1 MALALEAKAQADDIL
16 IGDTPKAVKR
26 RRRIKGVQSA
36 GRLWKHSTLRDI
48 VGLVEPD
55 DIARARVFT
64 MVRNPFDRV
73 VSYYSW
79 LEQQEFDHP
88 AVSFAKQLN
97 FGDFLNQDMVKAS
110 FRAAPY
116 ASYVSTA
123 KDSERC
129 DLFLRLE
136 HLEEDMPRLEALIET
151 KLGPIPHENT
161 SEHHGVHTPATRAIV
176 EDVCAE
182 DIARFGYRF
191 ECP

>member
-26 RRRIKGVQSA
+26 RRRIKGVQSV

-48 VGLVEPD
+48 VGLISAD
-55 DIARARVFT
+55 DIARARVFS

-79 LEQQEFDHP
+79 LQLQEFDHP
-88 AVSFAKQLN
+88 AVSFSKQLN
-97 FGDFLNQDMVKAS
+97 FGDFLGQDMVQTS

-116 ASYVSTA
+116 ASYVTTA
-123 KDSERC
+123 KGVERC
-129 DLFLRLE
+129 DLFVRLE
-136 HLEEDMPRLEALIET
+136 HLEEDVPRLEALIET
-151 KLGPIPHENT
+151 KLPPIPHENI
-161 SEHHGVHTPATRAIV
+161 SEHRGIHTSATRAIV
-176 EDVCAE
+176 EDICAE